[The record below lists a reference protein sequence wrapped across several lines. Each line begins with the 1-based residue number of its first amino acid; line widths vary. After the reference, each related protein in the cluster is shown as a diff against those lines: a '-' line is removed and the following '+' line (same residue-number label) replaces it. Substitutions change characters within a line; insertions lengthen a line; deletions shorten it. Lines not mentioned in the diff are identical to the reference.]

1 MRRGGFVLRSQV
13 LYVGSNLYCC
23 CDIYY
28 FEYLDQTEDNKG
40 MALEGSLKDFG
51 LADILQLIY
60 FQRKTGVLTFVGKM
74 DKVRLL
80 FIDGNIAGAESK
92 RRMEDNR
99 LGIILLK
106 KGHLSEE
113 NLAVALE
120 EQRKTGT
127 KLGNIL
133 IQKELIEKET
143 IKDILEGQI
152 TETIIQLFGW
162 EQGTYEF
169 TVQGVP
175 LDKDMPFSLDTQHL
189 LMEGLRIF
197 DEWSIIQGKIALD
210 SLFRKVGK
218 TPSGLTEEEMEVFAG
233 VDGENDVSTI
243 IDLTGQDNFEVSKTL
258 LSLLEKGFIETT
270 EAFPVKA
277 EEFVATE
284 KPFQNML
291 GYLPYLAVMLSICL
305 SLAGVF
311 LQKNDMLK
319 TFIASK
325 KVDELRVKIETFQI
339 EHSAYPSTLA
349 QIAQAKDPWGNPY
362 IYRTTEDSFSIA
374 SAGADHVEGTE
385 DDIY

>member
-1 MRRGGFVLRSQV
+1 MPGRSFGDFVSVPFSVFPVSACYKHGMRRGGFVLRSQFF
-13 LYVGSNLYCC
+13 YVGSDLYCGG
-23 CDIYY
+23 DIYY

-74 DKVRLL
+74 DRVRLI

-99 LGIILLK
+99 LGKILLK

-120 EQRKTGT
+120 EQRKTGA

-133 IQKELIEKET
+133 IQTELIEKET

-175 LDKDMPFSLDTQHL
+175 WTRICPFPW
-189 LMEGLRIF
+189 I
-197 DEWSIIQGKIALD
+197 
-210 SLFRKVGK
+210 
-218 TPSGLTEEEMEVFAG
+218 P
-233 VDGENDVSTI
+233 
-243 IDLTGQDNFEVSKTL
+243 
-258 LSLLEKGFIETT
+258 
-270 EAFPVKA
+270 
-277 EEFVATE
+277 
-284 KPFQNML
+284 
-291 GYLPYLAVMLSICL
+291 SICL
-305 SLAGVF
+305 WRACGSLMSGP
-311 LQKNDMLK
+311 L
-319 TFIASK
+319 
-325 KVDELRVKIETFQI
+325 
-339 EHSAYPSTLA
+339 
-349 QIAQAKDPWGNPY
+349 
-362 IYRTTEDSFSIA
+362 YRARSPLTACLEKWARPRQD
-374 SAGADHVEGTE
+374 
-385 DDIY
+385 